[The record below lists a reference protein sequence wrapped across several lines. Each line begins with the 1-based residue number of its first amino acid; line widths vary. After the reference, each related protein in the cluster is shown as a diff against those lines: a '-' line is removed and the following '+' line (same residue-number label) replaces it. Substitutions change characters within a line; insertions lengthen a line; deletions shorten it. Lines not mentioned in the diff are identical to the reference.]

1 VKPIS
6 LQLCNFGPYAGAPI
20 TIAFDTLDRLFLIA
34 GDTGAGKTSLF
45 DALCFALYGRPL
57 GTREAKGL
65 RSQFAPEDESTYVEL
80 VFECRG
86 ERWKV
91 RRSPYLARP
100 KKRGGGFVID
110 EATEL
115 HRLTAD
121 ATGAPGVSGVSGAP
135 SWVPLNLKPKD
146 VDDRIAR
153 EILRLSHEE
162 FSKILVLPQGEFQ
175 RFLEM
180 QTAERAEILEKLF
193 PTELHQRLASEAKQ
207 RAIQVGRERQ
217 ELESRL
223 QEVRRDYDPDAHA
236 VEQARLV
243 GSLEALRATERSSQ
257 EALAGAAAA
266 LQAGRAL
273 ADAFLG
279 LAEAD
284 KSVTALEGDATS
296 VAGLEAELGASRRAH
311 GLVPLLDNRAVLD
324 RTVAT
329 KRSARDDL
337 RTTIGRLEAERDA
350 HAQAVAALSAQQ
362 ANVEAL
368 QAEETRAGDRL
379 QDLESLRGVRD
390 ERTQAAAARAKH
402 ESARPAL
409 VDAEALAAKTL
420 AELDAIEQEREL
432 VRAERDRVEADE
444 KRFEGQRADAETA
457 FRWSRDVARETEAL
471 ERQAAR
477 VKELAAIEAEA
488 EAEVR
493 RARERLEA
501 QTAGMLAAVLREGEP
516 CPVCGSDAHPH
527 PAAPVPEREDGRA
540 AVRAAEVARDARRA
554 EHQRDAAELERLR
567 ATLRLRESQAGE
579 ALARILEGGYASL
592 DAWIAARKR
601 STERRA
607 EVDLHEKGLGAK
619 LATREARKRAL
630 DAARATRER
639 CDEAL
644 ATAKLAEGACVARLA
659 DLERRTGEVVDIV
672 AALAQARAA
681 SVARRGAI
689 DVERAAIKRTLDTSA
704 RLDRELHGAQVG
716 LVSLDADLVALDA
729 QARALDGVLREAF
742 EAAGFSDA
750 VETRAAVRTPVE
762 QAALQQ
768 RIEAWRDALQIAR
781 GRLDQLRTSTAG
793 REVPDLDRLVRE
805 EQERREASTAAASA
819 RAEAESALAL
829 LQERAARWRELLDQV
844 ERLQRDSAAFVEL
857 SRDLNGENGRK
868 LDFSTFILT
877 YWLEQVLER
886 ATRRF
891 RRLSDDRYWF
901 VLNTTQTDARRR
913 YGLEI
918 DVGDSHTQ
926 LRRSVRSLSGGE
938 KFMASL
944 SLALGLSDV
953 IQERAGGI
961 ELDTLFIDEGFGSLD
976 ADALERALSVL
987 DEIGAHRTVGVISHV
1002 ETLKKSIPCQL
1013 RVEKGPSGSRVVR
1026 VG

>member
-45 DALCFALYGRPL
+45 DALCFALYGKPL

-65 RSQFAPEDESTYVEL
+65 RSQFAGEEESTYVEL

-91 RRSPYLARP
+91 RRSPYLVRP
-100 KKRGGGFVID
+100 KKRGGGVVID

-121 ATGAPGVSGVSGAP
+121 PSAGAGGVS

-146 VDDRIAR
+146 IDDRIAR

-207 RAIQVGRERQ
+207 RAIQVGKERQ
-217 ELESRL
+217 ELENRL

-236 VEQARLV
+236 AEQARLAA
-243 GSLEALRATERSSQ
+243 SLLELRATEQAAQ

-266 LQAGRAL
+266 LQAGRSL
-273 ADAFLG
+273 ADAFRD
-279 LAEAD
+279 LAEAER
-284 KSVTALEGDATS
+284 SVAALEADA
-296 VAGLEAELGASRRAH
+296 APMAALEAELAASRRAQAIA
-311 GLVPLLDNRAVLD
+311 PLLEQ
-324 RTVAT
+324 
-329 KRSARDDL
+329 RD
-337 RTTIGRLEAERDA
+337 
-350 HAQAVAALSAQQ
+350 
-362 ANVEAL
+362 
-368 QAEETRAGDRL
+368 
-379 QDLESLRGVRD
+379 
-390 ERTQAAAARAKH
+390 AAARAIV
-402 ESARPAL
+402 EREAQLDELRRRVASLVEEQRGLASARAALDAREARVAALRDEDTRAEQRLRDLEALGGARAASTRAQKARAQAELAMPAL
-409 VDAEALAAKTL
+409 AAAEARAEAGVRALEPLAREREEVLRALGATHEAEGRFEAQRADAKTAFQWARDHDGLASSLARAREALAA
-420 AELDAIEQEREL
+420 AD
-432 VRAERDRVEADE
+432 VRLLEAD
-444 KRFEGQRADAETA
+444 GV
-457 FRWSRDVARETEAL
+457 VAH
-471 ERQAAR
+471 
-477 VKELAAIEAEA
+477 
-488 EAEVR
+488 
-493 RARERLEA
+493 ARERLEA
-501 QTAGMLAAVLREGEP
+501 QAAGMLAATLREGDP
-516 CPVCGSDAHPH
+516 CPVCGSATHPH
-527 PAAPVPEREDGRA
+527 PAGAGGAGGGGDVRS
-540 AVRAAEVARDARRA
+540 VLRAAEATRDALRSER
-554 EHQRDAAELERLR
+554 EQQGQRVEAQRSMLQLQER
-567 ATLRLRESQAGE
+567 QAGE
-579 ALARILEGGYASL
+579 ALARILESGYATL
-592 DAWIAARKR
+592 EAWIATRNGSKTQLEALQARD
-601 STERRA
+601 RA
-607 EVDLHEKGLGAK
+607 
-619 LATREARKRAL
+619 LATQLEARGAL
-630 DAARATRER
+630 DAALEVARGARGRGEKVVADAREAEASARATLAALEER
-639 CDEAL
+639 TD
-644 ATAKLAEGACVARLA
+644 
-659 DLERRTGEVVDIV
+659 VVDDVV
-672 AALAQARAA
+672 AALAEVGRARAVRLA
-681 SVARRGAI
+681 EIEA
-689 DVERAAIKRTLDTSA
+689 ERATIA
-704 RLDRELHGAQVG
+704 RVRADGERIDRELHGAEERSAAMGDELVG
-716 LVSLDADLVALDA
+716 WRERREKLGADVASALEGAAFGDEA
-729 QARALDGVLREAF
+729 SARA
-742 EAAGFSDA
+742 AA
-750 VETRAAVRTPVE
+750 RTSIE

-768 RIEAWRDALQIAR
+768 RIEGWREALQIAR

-793 REVPDLDRLVRE
+793 RAAPDLDRLVRDE
-805 EQERREASTAAASA
+805 TVRREASTAAASA
-819 RAEAESALAL
+819 RAEAESELAK

-877 YWLEQVLER
+877 SWLEQVLER

-1002 ETLKKSIPCQL
+1002 ETLKKAIPCQL